1 MQVKSTTD
9 SRRLSWI
16 GGLLVLIALGVTL
29 TLSWALYEHTV
40 TLLTENLRQRLL
52 SIGITQAANIDYR
65 DIQALQTEE
74 DWRKPE
80 WTHLVSQLKSAKDSN
95 KNIVFMY
102 VFRKKSANPD
112 QMEFVADA
120 ESINPYANTDIISTN
135 DIDAN
140 GDGIIEPDGADALQ
154 WPGQDYPTPPEEA
167 FLAYDGPLTN
177 KDLYS
182 DAFGEVLTGYA
193 PIKNRS
199 GVTVAILGTDIKAGE
214 FFTVTRQTLYPF
226 LFFIVFLVIA
236 IVILASTLIKIWNK
250 RIELFAEL
258 DRQKDELLSIVSH
271 QLAAP
276 VTAIKW
282 YLESILDDGQNLKD
296 EQRTDMKSM
305 QSITEDLSDLVSMI
319 LDVSRI
325 QLGKMRVDPQP
336 LDLQVFF
343 SEILGVIEPKAKEKP
358 VNLVKSL
365 PEKLPVALLDKRL
378 TRMTVEN
385 LLTNA
390 VKYTPKDGNVWFTV
404 TIDAKN
410 LLSITV
416 KDTGVGIPKAEQGK
430 IFGKQF
436 RASNVRNAIDGN
448 GFGLYVAKG
457 AIEGQDGKIWFE
469 SEEGKGTTFSVEVP
483 LKFPTQEAA

>member
-1 MQVKSTTD
+1 MLLVVAIIVTTITYALYLFTQNILEDRLKERVRSIAVAAALSIEPNDLKIVNGPEDVGSSAFIRVTEKLQEIRSTSPDIFYAYILRPTEDVNTLTYIADADSLDPTAEIDINHDGVVDDEDTLNSPGDEFDASEIPALQEEALVEATTD
-9 SRRLSWI
+9 AEPLFDEVYGTFLS
-16 GGLLVLIALGVTL
+16 
-29 TLSWALYEHTV
+29 
-40 TLLTENLRQRLL
+40 
-52 SIGITQAANIDYR
+52 
-65 DIQALQTEE
+65 
-74 DWRKPE
+74 
-80 WTHLVSQLKSAKDSN
+80 
-95 KNIVFMY
+95 
-102 VFRKKSANPD
+102 
-112 QMEFVADA
+112 
-120 ESINPYANTDIISTN
+120 
-135 DIDAN
+135 
-140 GDGIIEPDGADALQ
+140 
-154 WPGQDYPTPPEEA
+154 
-167 FLAYDGPLTN
+167 
-177 KDLYS
+177 
-182 DAFGEVLTGYA
+182 GYA
-193 PIKNRS
+193 PIINN
-199 GVTVAILGTDIKAGE
+199 GQLLGILCLDIEVSDYLRMITETFK
-214 FFTVTRQTLYPF
+214 PF
-226 LFFIVFLVIA
+226 LLFVLALFGLLTLMTYLLLRVWRRQVNLV
-236 IVILASTLIKIWNK
+236 
-250 RIELFAEL
+250 AEL

-296 EQRTDMKSM
+296 EQKTDMKSM

-343 SEILGVIEPKAKEKP
+343 TEILGVIEPKAKEKP
-358 VNLVKSL
+358 VNLVKSM

-416 KDTGVGIPKAEQGK
+416 KDTGVGIPKADQGK

-469 SEEGKGTTFSVEVP
+469 SEEGKGTTFFVQVP
-483 LKFPTQEAA
+483 LKFPKEETKP

>member
-1 MQVKSTTD
+1 MKISFNKTT
-9 SRRLSWI
+9 SYA
-16 GGLLVLIALGVTL
+16 LLVLAGALTVVAIIFLYRNTQDLFKKSLQDRVIAIASTAAIQFDPIILDDITND
-29 TLSWALYEHTV
+29 E
-40 TLLTENLRQRLL
+40 
-52 SIGITQAANIDYR
+52 SIGTPTYVETVKRLQKIRANNPNLKFIY
-65 DIQALQTEE
+65 IQRSTV
-74 DWRKPE
+74 RPE
-80 WTHLVSQLKSAKDSN
+80 IL
-95 KNIVFMY
+95 
-102 VFRKKSANPD
+102 
-112 QMEFVADA
+112 EFVADA
-120 ESINPYANTDIISTN
+120 DSMNPDIPTDLNNDGVIDESDALNRPGEEYDVSDYPDFVSIAFSENYVDDELS
-135 DIDAN
+135 IDQWGMHLSATSP
-140 GDGIIEPDGADALQ
+140 IDGA
-154 WPGQDYPTPPEEA
+154 GQNNYLIGVDVDVSDFVT
-167 FLAYDGPLTN
+167 LTN
-177 KDLYS
+177 L
-182 DAFGEVLTGYA
+182 ALIPFIAVAGFELLLLMALTVVLVRMWGG
-193 PIKNRS
+193 R
-199 GVTVAILGTDIKAGE
+199 VTLL
-214 FFTVTRQTLYPF
+214 Q
-226 LFFIVFLVIA
+226 
-236 IVILASTLIKIWNK
+236 
-250 RIELFAEL
+250 EL

-282 YLESILDDGQNLKD
+282 YLESILDDGKNLKD
-296 EQRTDMKSM
+296 EQKTDMKSM

-325 QLGKMRVDPQP
+325 QLGKMRVDPQA
-336 LDLQVFF
+336 LDLQLFF

-358 VNLVKSL
+358 VNLIKSL
-365 PEKLPVALLDKRL
+365 PDKLPVALLDKRL

-416 KDTGVGIPKAEQGK
+416 KDTGVGIPKADQGK

-469 SEEGKGTTFSVEVP
+469 SEEGKGTTFFVQVP
-483 LKFPTQEAA
+483 LKLAPPEAKS

>member
-1 MQVKSTTD
+1 MTYLLLRVWRRQVN
-9 SRRLSWI
+9 
-16 GGLLVLIALGVTL
+16 LV
-29 TLSWALYEHTV
+29 
-40 TLLTENLRQRLL
+40 
-52 SIGITQAANIDYR
+52 
-65 DIQALQTEE
+65 
-74 DWRKPE
+74 
-80 WTHLVSQLKSAKDSN
+80 
-95 KNIVFMY
+95 
-102 VFRKKSANPD
+102 
-112 QMEFVADA
+112 
-120 ESINPYANTDIISTN
+120 
-135 DIDAN
+135 
-140 GDGIIEPDGADALQ
+140 
-154 WPGQDYPTPPEEA
+154 
-167 FLAYDGPLTN
+167 
-177 KDLYS
+177 
-182 DAFGEVLTGYA
+182 
-193 PIKNRS
+193 
-199 GVTVAILGTDIKAGE
+199 
-214 FFTVTRQTLYPF
+214 
-226 LFFIVFLVIA
+226 
-236 IVILASTLIKIWNK
+236 
-250 RIELFAEL
+250 AEL

-296 EQRTDMKSM
+296 EQKTDMKSM

-343 SEILGVIEPKAKEKP
+343 TEILGVIEPKAKEKP

-416 KDTGVGIPKAEQGK
+416 KDTGVGIPKADQGK

-469 SEEGKGTTFSVEVP
+469 SEEGKGTTFFVQVP
-483 LKFPTQEAA
+483 LKFPKEETKP

>member
-1 MQVKSTTD
+1 MIMPIKKG
-9 SRRLSWI
+9 I
-16 GGLLVLIALGVTL
+16 GAISFL
-29 TLSWALYEHTV
+29 
-40 TLLTENLRQRLL
+40 LL
-52 SIGITQAANIDYR
+52 SVFLLIIGFSILFLYSNVQGYFQHQLEERLKGIAQTASISFPHEDLKEIIGPLDIEKEEYKKTVEKLSEIRVRNPNIRFAYILRKTDDKNTQ
-65 DIQALQTEE
+65 
-74 DWRKPE
+74 
-80 WTHLVSQLKSAKDSN
+80 V
-95 KNIVFMY
+95 
-102 VFRKKSANPD
+102 
-112 QMEFVADA
+112 FVADA
-120 ESINPYANTDIISTN
+120 DSINPYAE
-135 DIDAN
+135 IDLN
-140 GDGIIEPDGADALQ
+140 HDGIINDEDALAAPGDEYDVTEQVQLRDFGFRQTTISEELEVDQ
-154 WPGQDYPTPPEEA
+154 WGT
-167 FLAYDGPLTN
+167 FLSVSAPIFYDGNRAQELIGLDVDVSDYIQISNLAIVPFIIFTIILT
-177 KDLYS
+177 
-182 DAFGEVLTGYA
+182 
-193 PIKNRS
+193 
-199 GVTVAILGTDIKAGE
+199 
-214 FFTVTRQTLYPF
+214 
-226 LFFIVFLVIA
+226 IA
-236 IVILASTLIKIWNK
+236 IITLTTILVRMWSTRVRLLN
-250 RIELFAEL
+250 EL

-282 YLESILDDGQNLKD
+282 YLESLLDDGKNLKD
-296 EQRTDMKSM
+296 EQKADMKSM

-343 SEILGVIEPKAKEKP
+343 TEILGVIEPKAKEKP
-358 VNLVKSL
+358 VTLIKSL

-404 TIDAKN
+404 TINAKN
-410 LLSITV
+410 ILSLTV
-416 KDTGVGIPKAEQGK
+416 KDTGCGIPKADQGK

-469 SEEGKGTTFSVEVP
+469 SEEGKGTTFFVEVP
-483 LKFPTQEAA
+483 LKIAPEKSM